1 MTGNSSYISDV
12 EKQEYYIKCWDKC
25 CLEANISEE
34 EPEHRFMNILIAEIN
49 DVGKRKTRYKLN
61 YNREQLIIILFA
73 FLSSVF
79 SGLLS
84 FINDEAGRRLLAIGG
99 IITGASIAAINSY
112 TIWKST
118 KETWLRCSSYRAKL
132 VLEIDAF
139 CDDTGEY
146 GKIESIRD
154 KINLFKENINILR
167 KEDYSKFFINMGFDF
182 S

>member
-1 MTGNSSYISDV
+1 MAGNSSFISDA
-12 EKQEYYIKCWDKC
+12 EKQEYYIKCWNKRC
-25 CLEANISEE
+25 KEANLSEE
-34 EPEHRFMNILIAEIN
+34 EPEHSFMNILIAEIN

-61 YNREQLIIILFA
+61 YNREQIIVILAA

-79 SGLLS
+79 SGLMT
-84 FINDEAGRRLLAIGG
+84 FINNEDVRKLLGG
-99 IITGASIAAINSY
+99 FGIFIGASIAAINSY

-118 KETWLRCSSYRAKL
+118 KETWLRCSSYRVKL

-139 CDDTGEY
+139 CDDIGEY